1 LFNGIK
7 QDEFFYFANSYYVP
21 VGISTTAVTEN
32 KIDFSAS
39 LEKDNY
45 YGVQFHPEKSSEP
58 GLKVL
63 QNFIEYL

>member
-1 LFNGIK
+1 VLSKPNFFLGKIPFDSIWLR
-7 QDEFFYFANSYYVP
+7 DEKWY
-21 VGISTTAVTEN
+21 TEN

-45 YGVQFHPEKSSEP
+45 FGVQFHPEKSSVS